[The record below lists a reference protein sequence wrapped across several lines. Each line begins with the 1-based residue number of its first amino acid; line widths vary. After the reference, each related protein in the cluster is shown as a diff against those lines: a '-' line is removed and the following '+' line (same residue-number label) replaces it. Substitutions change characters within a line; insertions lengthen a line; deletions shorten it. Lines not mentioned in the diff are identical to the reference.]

1 MRRGNRPK
9 ELRVSKQEI
18 LDAIPK
24 SGGIL
29 TVIARRAGIS
39 TRSLYDYRI
48 KWPEINEAI
57 KDAEDETI
65 DMAESQLV
73 DLVKMGNLK
82 AIRYFLDNR
91 GKKRGWGQR
100 QNIQLESNMPI
111 QPIICFGDSDDDSSG
126 DSETD

>member
-29 TVIARRAGIS
+29 SVIARRAGIS
-39 TRSLYDYRI
+39 VRSLYDYRI

-57 KDAEDETI
+57 KDSEEESLDL
-65 DMAESQLV
+65 AESQLM

-82 AIRYFLDNR
+82 AIRYYLDNR

-111 QPIICFGDSDDDSSG
+111 QPIICFGDDDESSG
-126 DSETD
+126 DTETD